1 MTAVCACCVALP
13 SPVSIPGE
21 MRVQLLNQT
30 LLDLG
35 FYDDGPYEV
44 ADQKQLNAQLI
55 PVPSHSY
62 LGRISPPCSL
72 MPLHRREREGRWR
85 VTSGLRLDSNMA
97 ARTTGA
103 RTGSSCQ
110 NASNCSFPVDYFWMS
125 LSVCDSQSLECYSA
139 FFFKRVPTWIWVD
152 MLKMSRAFC
161 GLAWILMMPEFAK
174 VGLYKGNIYPQK
186 LNPTTMTVFSFHLP
200 PSSKSKV
207 QKNMSQLYRGWC
219 ATSWRA
225 VWAWNVVPPPG
236 TRWFCWTAVAPQR
249 QNTNQSQPDSP
260 APPSPLFFLSF
271 HLHPPSP
278 FHHPITPS
286 YTRTLSLFLSPLFP
300 CLGP

>member
-1 MTAVCACCVALP
+1 MYATGNTSVCVLMTTVCACCIALP

-103 RTGSSCQ
+103 KEREQLPKC
-110 NASNCSFPVDYFWMS
+110 
-125 LSVCDSQSLECYSA
+125 
-139 FFFKRVPTWIWVD
+139 
-152 MLKMSRAFC
+152 LKLLIPC
-161 GLAWILMMPEFAK
+161 GL
-174 VGLYKGNIYPQK
+174 
-186 LNPTTMTVFSFHLP
+186 
-200 PSSKSKV
+200 
-207 QKNMSQLYRGWC
+207 
-219 ATSWRA
+219 
-225 VWAWNVVPPPG
+225 
-236 TRWFCWTAVAPQR
+236 
-249 QNTNQSQPDSP
+249 
-260 APPSPLFFLSF
+260 FLDE
-271 HLHPPSP
+271 
-278 FHHPITPS
+278 PIS
-286 YTRTLSLFLSPLFP
+286 V
-300 CLGP
+300 